1 MTVLTVMRWLI
12 RVWKDYISDKTIQN
26 HFKTVLNGQN
36 NIQTI
41 NHYPLLEG
49 VHTGLSD
56 WYLRSLIK
64 KGEHRN
70 WPVLGFCWRGCYR
83 DLEVSIS

>member
-1 MTVLTVMRWLI
+1 MRWLI
-12 RVWKDYISDKTIQN
+12 RAWKDYISDKTIQN
-26 HFKTVLNGQN
+26 HYKAVLNGQN

-64 KGEHRN
+64 KENIVIDQFLDSVEEDVTETSRS
-70 WPVLGFCWRGCYR
+70 L
-83 DLEVSIS
+83 

>member
-1 MTVLTVMRWLI
+1 MRWLI

-64 KGEHRN
+64 KENIVIDQFLDSVEEDVTETSRS
-70 WPVLGFCWRGCYR
+70 L
-83 DLEVSIS
+83 